1 MFERMNDFEN
11 VEPSKRGE
19 QAMNTALLAYNEAQT
34 VGITDLKA
42 LLRPHMS
49 GRGAVGRELDRMRR
63 HDVYETLTDTEL
75 VSLVTGGQ
83 REAFGELVSRY
94 RSKVNRL
101 ALKITKNEIDAQ
113 EVVQEVFL
121 SAFSKLDSFK
131 GTAAFSSW
139 LYRVAANGALMLL
152 RSRRR
157 ENHESWDELQPRY
170 EAAPQVALSTSAD
183 WATQADRV
191 CERKEIIRVLGDEF
205 EQIPERYRTILILRE
220 LDGLSNREISDV
232 LGISVAAVKS
242 RLHRARI
249 ALRKRLVQ
257 YWPEVAQFG
266 IAHNDEDDS
275 EEFEMDLD

>member
-1 MFERMNDFEN
+1 
-11 VEPSKRGE
+11 
-19 QAMNTALLAYNEAQT
+19 MNTALLAYSEAQA
-34 VGITDLKA
+34 VGTTGLKA
-42 LLRPHMS
+42 LLRPHMA
-49 GRGAVGRELDRMRR
+49 GRGVVGRELDRMRR

-75 VSLVTGGQ
+75 VLLVTSGQ

-94 RSKVNRL
+94 RSKVNSL

-121 SAFSKLDSFK
+121 SAFSKLESFK

-139 LYRVAANGALMLL
+139 LYRVASNGALMLL

-170 EAAPQVALSTSAD
+170 ETSPQAALSASAD
-183 WATQADRV
+183 WATQADRI
-191 CERKEIIRVLGDEF
+191 CERKEIVRVLGDEF

-257 YWPEVAQFG
+257 YWPEVAEFG
-266 IAHNDEDDS
+266 NAHDDDDN
-275 EEFEMDLD
+275 EMDADLD

>member
-1 MFERMNDFEN
+1 
-11 VEPSKRGE
+11 
-19 QAMNTALLAYNEAQT
+19 MNTAIAERVDAQ
-34 VGITDLKA
+34 VDHARSLKA
-42 LLRPHMS
+42 MLRPYMGGH
-49 GRGAVGRELDRMRR
+49 GAVTRELGRIRR
-63 HDVYETLTDTEL
+63 HDVYETLSDTDL
-75 VSLVTGGQ
+75 VLLVTNGQ
-83 REAFGELVSRY
+83 REAFGELVARY
-94 RSKVNRL
+94 RSKVNSL

-157 ENHESWDELQPRY
+157 DAYESWDDVQPRY
-170 EAAPQVALSTSAD
+170 ESATPGTWSAPAD

-191 CERKEIIRVLGDEF
+191 FERKEIIRVLDTEFDE
-205 EQIPERYRTILILRE
+205 IPERYRTILILRE
-220 LDGLSNREISDV
+220 LDGLSNREIADV
-232 LGISVAAVKS
+232 LGITVAAVKS

-257 YWPEVAQFG
+257 YWPEAAEFG
-266 IAHNDEDDS
+266 DAHNDDED
-275 EEFEMDLD
+275 EEELD